1 MNDTN
6 IIPGIRS
13 AGQFEAVTPFDK
25 VVNPEVYYTTE
36 AIRTIPEMQ
45 GLNIDL
51 YTMVLQP
58 AGIPKDDTTAKI
70 NEMLTSNAVIVTL
83 TSNGNPPVYVPS
95 SYLSSFPAIDGVV
108 YEHMCIVVDLGAV
121 PPGMSDK
128 ITNQLTEIQQ
138 YVANNIGVDNK
149 VQVGVIPTKGY
160 VSKQQA
166 ENFEKSRLL
175 KIQNGGNLVIEN
187 EALKKANQE
196 QAAYIL
202 ELEAAVKTKK

>member
-13 AGQFEAVTPFDK
+13 AGQFEAVAPFDK
-25 VVNPEVYYTTE
+25 IVDPTIYYTTE

-45 GLNIDL
+45 GLNLDL

-58 AGIPKDDTTAKI
+58 AGIPKDDTTKYI
-70 NEMLTSNAVIVTL
+70 EEMLSSDAVIVTL
-83 TSNGNPPVYVPS
+83 TSNGRPPVYVPS
-95 SYLSSFPAIDGVV
+95 SYLSSFPAVDGVV

-121 PPGMSDK
+121 PPGLSSK

-149 VQVGVIPTKGY
+149 VQVGVIPTRGY
-160 VSKQQA
+160 VSKEQA
-166 ENFEKSRLL
+166 DLFENARML
-175 KIQNGGNLVIEN
+175 KVNAANNLVFEN
-187 EALKKANQE
+187 EASKKRIVE
-196 QAAYIL
+196 LEAYIAT
-202 ELEAAVKTKK
+202 LEAAVKAK